1 MRRSLAVP
9 LYVAMVFLSGVLV
22 GSVGYRLYNA
32 KTVAAVQTQA
42 QKPKPEEWRRHYVEE
57 MHRRL
62 NLTDDQVV
70 KLQGILDSTKQRFNE
85 YDQHV
90 KAERKSII
98 EQQHTEIRALLTDD
112 RQHAEY
118 EKFLQERQKHRQ
130 ESQKN
135 HPPNP

>member
-9 LYVAMVFLSGVLV
+9 LYVAMVFLSGILV

-32 KTVAAVQTQA
+32 KTVAAVQNS
-42 QKPKPEEWRRHYVEE
+42 KPKPEEWRRRYVEE
-57 MHRRL
+57 MRRRL
-62 NLTDDQVV
+62 NLTDDQVA

-90 KAERKSII
+90 KAERRSII
-98 EQQHTEIRALLTDD
+98 EQQHQEIRALLTDE

-118 EKFLQERQKHRQ
+118 ETFLQERQKHRM
-130 ESQKN
+130 EEQKN
-135 HPPNP
+135 RPKP